1 MFQSKVLLIGFGSI
15 GRKHYKILKKII
27 NIKNI
32 KILTTQKKIKNIL
45 IDFEAIKLYNP
56 DIIIIASTTDK
67 HFQHLKYVNSI
78 LKNKI
83 ILVEKPLFH
92 KPLNLKKIQNKIFVG
107 YNLRFHPIIQFVK
120 KIINKN
126 KILSSEIHC
135 SSYLPDW
142 RNRPLKFTSSY
153 SKKLSGG
160 ILNELSHEIDYAR
173 YLYGNLSKIN
183 VLTKKNS
190 NLKITSADYANI
202 TLKSLDGAIININL
216 NYYSKLTKR
225 FIILDTNK
233 LSLYADLINGF
244 VSIKNKNGKSSKK
257 YFLIDK
263 DFTYKEQLK
272 ALLRKDFRFLCQY
285 KDGLETVKKIKIF
298 MKKK

>member
-15 GRKHYKILKKII
+15 GQKHYKILKDLI

-32 KILTTQKKIKNIL
+32 KILTSQKKIKNIL
-45 IDFEAIKLYNP
+45 INFEEIKLYNP

-107 YNLRFHPIIQFVK
+107 YNLRFHPIIQFIK

-160 ILNELSHEIDYAR
+160 ILNELSHEIDYAG

-190 NLKITSADYANI
+190 NLNINSADYANI
-202 TLKSLDGAIININL
+202 TLKSLDGAMININL

-244 VSIKNKNGKSSKK
+244 VSIKNKNGKTSKK
-257 YFLIDK
+257 FFLINK

-272 ALLRKDFRFLCQY
+272 ALLRKDFRLLCQY

-298 MKKK
+298 MKK

>member
-15 GRKHYKILKKII
+15 GQKHYKILKDLI

-32 KILTTQKKIKNIL
+32 KILTSQKKIKNVL
-45 IDFEAIKLYNP
+45 INFEEIKLYNP

-107 YNLRFHPIIQFVK
+107 YNLRFHPIIQFIK

-160 ILNELSHEIDYAR
+160 ILNELSHEIDYAG

-190 NLKITSADYANI
+190 NLNINSADYANI
-202 TLKSLDGAIININL
+202 TLKSLDGAMININL

-244 VSIKNKNGKSSKK
+244 VSIKNKNGKTSKK
-257 YFLIDK
+257 FFLIDK

-272 ALLRKDFRFLCQY
+272 ALLRKDFRLLCQY

-298 MKKK
+298 MKK

>member
-15 GRKHYKILKKII
+15 GQKHYKILKDLI

-32 KILTTQKKIKNIL
+32 KILTSQKKIKNIL
-45 IDFEAIKLYNP
+45 INFEEIKLYNP

-107 YNLRFHPIIQFVK
+107 YNLRFHPIIQFIK

-160 ILNELSHEIDYAR
+160 ILNELSHEIDYAG
-173 YLYGNLSKIN
+173 YLCGNLSKIN

-190 NLKITSADYANI
+190 NLNINSADYANI
-202 TLKSLDGAIININL
+202 TLKSLDGAMININL

-244 VSIKNKNGKSSKK
+244 VSIKNKNGKTSKK
-257 YFLIDK
+257 FFLINK

-272 ALLRKDFRFLCQY
+272 ALLRKDFRLLCQY

-298 MKKK
+298 MKK

>member
-15 GRKHYKILKKII
+15 GQKHYKILKDLI

-32 KILTTQKKIKNIL
+32 KILTSQKKIKNVL
-45 IDFEAIKLYNP
+45 INFEEIKLYNP

-107 YNLRFHPIIQFVK
+107 YNLRFHPIIQFIK

-160 ILNELSHEIDYAR
+160 ILNELSHEIDYAG

-190 NLKITSADYANI
+190 NLNINSADYANI
-202 TLKSLDGAIININL
+202 TLKSLDGAMININL

-244 VSIKNKNGKSSKK
+244 VSIKKKNSKTSKK
-257 YFLIDK
+257 FFLIDK

-272 ALLRKDFRFLCQY
+272 ALLRKDFRLLCQY

-298 MKKK
+298 MKK

>member
-15 GRKHYKILKKII
+15 GQKHYKILKDLI

-32 KILTTQKKIKNIL
+32 KILTSQKKIKNVL
-45 IDFEAIKLYNP
+45 INFEEIKLYNP

-107 YNLRFHPIIQFVK
+107 YNLRFHPIIQFIK

-142 RNRPLKFTSSY
+142 RNMPLKFTSSY

-160 ILNELSHEIDYAR
+160 ILNELSHEIDYAG

-190 NLKITSADYANI
+190 NLNINSADYANI
-202 TLKSLDGAIININL
+202 TLKSLDGAMININL

-244 VSIKNKNGKSSKK
+244 VSIKNKNGKTSKK
-257 YFLIDK
+257 FFLINK

-272 ALLRKDFRFLCQY
+272 ALLRKDFRLLCQY

-298 MKKK
+298 MKK

>member
-15 GRKHYKILKKII
+15 GQKHYKILKDLI

-32 KILTTQKKIKNIL
+32 KILTSQKKIKNVL
-45 IDFEAIKLYNP
+45 INFEDIKLYNP

-160 ILNELSHEIDYAR
+160 ILNELSHEIDYAC

-190 NLKITSADYANI
+190 NLNINSADYANI
-202 TLKSLDGAIININL
+202 NLKSLDGAMININL

-244 VSIKNKNGKSSKK
+244 VSIKNNNGKTSKK
-257 YFLIDK
+257 LFLIDK

-272 ALLRKDFRFLCQY
+272 ALLRKDFRLLCQY

-298 MKKK
+298 MKK